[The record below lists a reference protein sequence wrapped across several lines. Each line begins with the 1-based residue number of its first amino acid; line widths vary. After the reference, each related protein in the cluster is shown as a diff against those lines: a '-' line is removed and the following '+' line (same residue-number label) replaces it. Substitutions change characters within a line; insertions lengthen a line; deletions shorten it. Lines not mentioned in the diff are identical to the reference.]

1 MHNNLSRPS
10 RLCKIWFKPT
20 KFENLFFQIFFLNQ
34 NTKNC
39 PKEFLVNL
47 SKKPRNTDKS
57 ETCLEHNSFAIIPY
71 IKGTSEPIKIMLAKH
86 KVKTALEPLQNLSQ
100 LFPKPKDKLQKQQ
113 MTGAIYSIPCKNCE
127 KTYIGQTKR
136 QFGTWLK
143 KHKKALT
150 NYKFRFGGT

>member
-1 MHNNLSRPS
+1 MKYSLNQQNLRI
-10 RLCKIWFKPT
+10 CFFKS
-20 KFENLFFQIFFLNQ
+20 FFLNQ

-127 KTYIGQTKR
+127 KHTLDKQNSNSEHG
-136 QFGTWLK
+136 
-143 KHKKALT
+143 
-150 NYKFRFGGT
+150 